1 MIKLFKYFLASAT
14 ALIFDYS
21 CYLFLL
27 SQNSTSPEILATISY
42 LLGLCVAYF
51 LMKNYVFKFENKIN
65 IQTEQYRFFLSGIL
79 GSICTFVSTKAFFYV
94 YPNPELAKLFA
105 VAISFIIVYI
115 FRNRYGFKKR

>member
-14 ALIFDYS
+14 ALILDYS

-51 LMKNYVFKFENKIN
+51 LMKNYVFKFKNKIN
-65 IQTEQYRFFLSGIL
+65 VKTEQYRFFMSGIL
-79 GSICTFVSTKAFFYV
+79 GSLCTFFSTKAFFYV
-94 YPNPELAKLFA
+94 YPNPEFAKLFA
-105 VAISFIIVYI
+105 VAISFIVVYM
-115 FRNRYGFKKR
+115 FRNIYVFKE